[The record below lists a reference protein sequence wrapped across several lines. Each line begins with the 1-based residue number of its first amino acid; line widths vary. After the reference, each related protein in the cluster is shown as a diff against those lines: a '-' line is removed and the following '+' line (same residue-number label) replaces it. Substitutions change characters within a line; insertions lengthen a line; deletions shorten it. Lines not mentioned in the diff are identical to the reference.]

1 METPQYLNS
10 LFVQERKR
18 TQKSMKQSQPPSMTT
33 IPLTWTLGSPPASLL
48 PLSTSQGQ
56 WAWTTAPWSTTW
68 PWSTPP
74 CPASTTS
81 PPPSVRSGCMSKW
94 VAPQRPNIT
103 PFIELKQYWLSF
115 ATKVTIGGQV
125 HLCFSNQVWYVWFT
139 TNWLQILFLLT
150 LVLLLV
156 SSCVTFQVKKEMKK
170 WHHPALDLG
179 VSSKPPTPWHDPKVK
194 IEPISSRNYFF
205 PGLQTRPLPTR
216 RGSNNPK
223 LQRSSSTFVL
233 NSCEVINRTTYG
245 GLLSREPVYRE
256 NCAISWSWKRKM

>member
-1 METPQYLNS
+1 
-10 LFVQERKR
+10 
-18 TQKSMKQSQPPSMTT
+18 MTT

-103 PFIELKQYWLSF
+103 PFIELKQYWLQKLRLGDRFTLVFQTRSGMSGSPP
-115 ATKVTIGGQV
+115 TGSR
-125 HLCFSNQVWYVWFT
+125 FSSSSLLSCSW
-139 TNWLQILFLLT
+139 FLLAS
-150 LVLLLV
+150 L
-156 SSCVTFQVKKEMKK
+156 SRWKKK
-170 WHHPALDLG
+170 WNGFSSLTIWHHHALDLG

-205 PGLQTRPLPTR
+205 PGLQTPPLPTR

-233 NSCEVINRTTYG
+233 NSCEVINRTIYG

>member
-1 METPQYLNS
+1 
-10 LFVQERKR
+10 
-18 TQKSMKQSQPPSMTT
+18 MTT

-115 ATKVTIGGQV
+115 ATKVTIGGQI

-156 SSCVTFQVKKEMKK
+156 SSCVTFQVKKEMK
-170 WHHPALDLG
+170 WFLISDNLTSPCLRSGCLVQTA
-179 VSSKPPTPWHDPKVK
+179 DPVARSQGENWTN
-194 IEPISSRNYFF
+194 IFSELFF
-205 PGLQTRPLPTR
+205 PGLQTLPLPTR